1 MSEIETKKCFKCGEV
16 KPTTE
21 FYKNIK
27 AADGYDT
34 YCKDCKKSL
43 NRKVYAKMVSKRK
56 EEEANNALS
65 KYTPRDLLTEL
76 KRRGYKWEKMYCL
89 QEIKYENI

>member
-1 MSEIETKKCFKCGEV
+1 MSEIETKKCSRCGET
-16 KPTTE
+16 KPVSE
-21 FYKNIK
+21 FYRNARIS
-27 AADGYDT
+27 DGYDT
-34 YCKDCKKSL
+34 YCKECKRSL
-43 NRKVYAKMVSKRK
+43 NHKFYAKKISQKRI
-56 EEEANNALS
+56 EETNNALS

>member
-1 MSEIETKKCFKCGEV
+1 MSEIDTKKCGKCGEV

-34 YCKDCKKSL
+34 YCKECKRQMNKE
-43 NRKVYAKMVSKRK
+43 NYAKKVSEKK
-56 EEEANNALS
+56 AAEACHPLS
-65 KYTPRDLLTEL
+65 KYTPRDLLAEL
-76 KRRGYKWEKMYCL
+76 KRRGYKWDKMYIL
-89 QEIKYENI
+89 QEVKYENI

>member
-1 MSEIETKKCFKCGEV
+1 MSEIETKKCRKCGEV

-34 YCKDCKKSL
+34 YCKECK
-43 NRKVYAKMVSKRK
+43 R
-56 EEEANNALS
+56 
-65 KYTPRDLLTEL
+65 
-76 KRRGYKWEKMYCL
+76 
-89 QEIKYENI
+89 

>member
-34 YCKDCKKSL
+34 YCKECKRSL
-43 NRKVYAKMVSKRK
+43 GREFYKR
-56 EEEANNALS
+56 
-65 KYTPRDLLTEL
+65 
-76 KRRGYKWEKMYCL
+76 
-89 QEIKYENI
+89 

>member
-1 MSEIETKKCFKCGEV
+1 MSEIDTKKCSKCGEI
-16 KPTTE
+16 KPVAE
-21 FYKNIK
+21 FYKNISTI
-27 AADGYDT
+27 DGYDV
-34 YCKDCKKSL
+34 YCKECKKAVCREAY
-43 NRKVYAKMVSKRK
+43 RKKISQKRI
-56 EEEANNALS
+56 EETNNALS